1 MSFRISRPCPST
13 LITMAVIVAVVTY
26 WVRSGLLQQ
35 SAAHDHSRVWSQ
47 FSQINLALRSYAQD
61 HGQLPPLATV
71 PQDSGDGLSWRI
83 LILPYLNESK
93 LYQRFDLTKSWDA
106 PENLELLPEMPM
118 VFSRVIEH
126 RRTGKTACC
135 ALHFKGEWNG
145 GQRLD
150 SKGDL
155 GSAVLLAE
163 CEFGREWTRPLD
175 IELAPDDSAVH
186 TEVLKGGSTRPP
198 IAIAR
203 NGKKIE
209 LQPGVR
215 WSNLRFLD

>member
-1 MSFRISRPCPST
+1 MT
-13 LITMAVIVAVVTY
+13 VIVAVVGY

-83 LILPYLNESK
+83 LILPYLNESR
-93 LYQRFDLTKSWDA
+93 LYQRFDLTKSWDS
-106 PENLELLPEMPM
+106 PKNLELLPEMPM

-126 RRTGKTACC
+126 HRTGKTACC
-135 ALHFKGEWNG
+135 ALHFEGDWNG
-145 GQRLD
+145 GQLLD

-155 GSAVLLAE
+155 GGAVLLAE
-163 CEFGREWTRPLD
+163 SEFGREWTRPLD
-175 IELAPDDSAVH
+175 IELTPEASAVH
-186 TEVLKGGSTRPP
+186 TEVLAGGLKRPP

-215 WSNLRFLD
+215 WSVLRCFD